1 MLKRDKEQ
9 WKKQHMA
16 KKSLHI
22 LTWQILTTTR
32 RNKLLSLI
40 VCNKM
45 LWCFSF
51 FFYIHRML
59 LPHATCSCTIYLSS
73 LRGESNQTPNL
84 SWHFHSYVNKIQH
97 WIVWGN
103 ALAGICEHND
113 QLQDEYMSWQHAS
126 HSYSTSFPHKSDIL
140 LGLICGTWSVTCL
153 MSSRTQFMWC
163 PLG

>member
-1 MLKRDKEQ
+1 MKEATHGQ
-9 WKKQHMA
+9 KVNSYTSSHDRSSQQHVEINCYPWLFA
-16 KKSLHI
+16 IRCCDVFH
-22 LTWQILTTTR
+22 
-32 RNKLLSLI
+32 
-40 VCNKM
+40 
-45 LWCFSF
+45 F
-51 FFYIHRML
+51 FFIYSSNA
-59 LPHATCSCTIYLSS
+59 PATRNLFMHNIYLSS

>member
-59 LPHATCSCTIYLSS
+59 LPHATCSCTIYICHHFEARATKRRICHGIFIPMLTKYNI
-73 LRGESNQTPNL
+73 ESCEAMHWL
-84 SWHFHSYVNKIQH
+84 EYVNIMTSYKMNTCHDNMHHIH
-97 WIVWGN
+97 IVLHSHTKVIYCWVWFV
-103 ALAGICEHND
+103 EP
-113 QLQDEYMSWQHAS
+113 EAS
-126 HSYSTSFPHKSDIL
+126 
-140 LGLICGTWSVTCL
+140 
-153 MSSRTQFMWC
+153 RA
-163 PLG
+163 